1 MVPNLTRGYAL
12 MPLHHRLCFI
22 HVPPYTPMLPTYGK
36 NHALGE
42 AMAFRLVLQPW
53 LFQTSRWVGL
63 KLATDFPSG
72 PRSCCLGLPSLV
84 FWPNHKLVQFKDLAL

>member
-1 MVPNLTRGYAL
+1 
-12 MPLHHRLCFI
+12 
-22 HVPPYTPMLPTYGK
+22 MLPTHGK

-42 AMAFRLVLQPW
+42 AMAIILVLQPW

-72 PRSCCLGLPSLV
+72 PKPCHPRIPFLV
-84 FWPNHKLVQFKDLAL
+84 FQPNCRFV